1 MHPRIKALV
10 ERSPTV
16 AAGYRDA
23 VAWIGARRAE
33 VQQTAHGFP
42 MRGDPAVVAP
52 GFEQEEVD
60 WLLARLDTFDVL
72 VDVGAH
78 HGFYTCL
85 AGTRG
90 KRVVAFEP
98 NQDNLRYLLGNVAL
112 NGLEARVEVFPVGLS
127 RQSGVLRLYGRNT
140 GASLRPGWNAQSQTD
155 ATFIPIST
163 LDRLASTIDHSTRLL
178 VKIDVEGAELDVLG
192 GAAATLARA
201 VAPSFL
207 VEICFDENQE
217 RVNPDFRRTFEA
229 FWSQGYEAR
238 TVAEDR
244 PITAADVD
252 RWLAQ
257 GRRDFGS
264 YNVAFTRGEP

>member
-1 MHPRIKALV
+1 
-10 ERSPTV
+10 
-16 AAGYRDA
+16 
-23 VAWIGARRAE
+23 
-33 VQQTAHGFP
+33 
-42 MRGDPAVVAP
+42 MRGDAAVVSP

-60 WLLARLDTFDVL
+60 WLLARLHAFDVL

-98 NQDNLRYLLGNVAL
+98 NQDNLRYLLGNVTL
-112 NGLEARVEVFPVGLS
+112 NGLEPSVEIFPVGLAD
-127 RQSGVLRLYGRNT
+127 RAGVLRLYGRNT
-140 GASLRPGWNAQSQTD
+140 GASLRAGWNAQSQTD
-155 ATFIPIST
+155 AHFIAVST
-163 LDRLASTIDHSTRLL
+163 LDRLTSTIDQTARLL
-178 VKIDVEGAELDVLG
+178 VKIDVEGAELGVLG
-192 GAAATLARA
+192 GASATLARA
-201 VAPSFL
+201 VAPMFL

-244 PITAADVD
+244 AIAPADVD
-252 RWLAQ
+252 RWLEQ
-257 GRRDFGS
+257 GHRDFGS
-264 YNVAFTRGEP
+264 YNVAFTRREP